1 MGKLPGMN
9 REPMFG
15 LETGFLSKQ
24 TAGLIRGIL
33 QKRYSIGNSTVP
45 LFSSPSPLYPGLD
58 LISDKGNQ
66 PLQKRLVVGSI
77 RMGYGHHRMALA
89 VYSHSLKQQI
99 PTYLHDLLAIQSPE
113 ATAIA
118 DIDSGYSYFSRLSAE
133 IGGPVEWLWGG
144 LMSQGN
150 LTSLELSCQLAELYK
165 GLMNGIPTESP
176 IITTYPLNGQ
186 IAAASGFQK
195 TIHLVCDNFP
205 QYYLLV
211 PRALNLVQSPSAY
224 SKFIQMGV
232 PKENIA
238 VAGHWVSEDIVT
250 NAVTDSE
257 NRVRRIDAKKCRR
270 FLIPIGGAGAQ
281 KGYVLDLI
289 RLSKKHLQNKKAVF
303 WINTGDHTKVLKA
316 IEEFLIV
323 QKISYLSINSWEDLI
338 QFIGRHPLR
347 SEDQE
352 NNPPVVLFH
361 FPSHTEAFS
370 ATDRLIRVSDVLVT
384 KPSELAFYPVPKL
397 FIRRVGDH
405 EAASVVRSLE
415 LGEGTVECREAS
427 HAKELIHIF
436 TESDDL
442 LLRMN
447 ESVIRN
453 TLEGIY
459 NGGKAAVE
467 MATAS

>member
-1 MGKLPGMN
+1 MN

-33 QKRYSIGNSTVP
+33 QKRYSIGKTSVP
-45 LFSSPSPLYPGLD
+45 LFSTPSELYPGLE
-58 LISDKGNQ
+58 LITDKGPN
-66 PLQKRLVVGSI
+66 PIQKRLVVGSI
-77 RMGYGHHRMALA
+77 RMGYGHHRMALS
-89 VYSHSLKQQI
+89 VYSHSLKKQI
-99 PTYLHDLLAIQSPE
+99 PTYLHDLLAIESPE
-113 ATAIA
+113 AKAIA
-118 DIDSGYSYFSRLSAE
+118 DIDSGYSYFSRLSSE
-133 IGGPVEWLWGG
+133 IGGPVEWLWGL

-165 GLMNGIPTESP
+165 GLMKGIPTDSP

-186 IAAASGFQK
+186 IAITSGFQK
-195 TIHLVCDNFP
+195 TIHLICDNYP

-211 PRALNLVQSPSAY
+211 PGALNLVQTPSAY
-224 SKFIQMGV
+224 TKFIEMGV
-232 PKENIA
+232 PKENLA
-238 VAGHWVSEDIVT
+238 VAGHWVSEDIVS
-250 NAVTDSE
+250 NAVTDCE

-270 FLIPIGGAGAQ
+270 FLLPIGGAGAQ

-289 RLSKKHLQNKKAVF
+289 RLSKKNLQNKKAVF
-303 WINTGDHTKVLKA
+303 WINTGDHSKVLKS
-316 IEEFLIV
+316 IEEYLIL
-323 QKISYLSINSWEDLI
+323 QKIPYLSINTWEDLI
-338 QFIGRHPLR
+338 KFIERHPLR
-347 SEDQE
+347 SEDNE

-370 ATDRLIRVSDVLVT
+370 ATEKLIRITDVLVT

-405 EAASVVRSLE
+405 EAASVFRSLE
-415 LGEGTVECREAS
+415 LGEGTVECREVI
-427 HAKELIHIF
+427 HAKELVQIF

-447 ESVIRN
+447 ESVIKN
-453 TLEGIY
+453 IVEGVY
-459 NGGKAAVE
+459 NGSKTAVE
-467 MATAS
+467 MATAN

>member
-1 MGKLPGMN
+1 
-9 REPMFG
+9 MFG

-33 QKRYSIGNSTVP
+33 QKRYSIGNTTVP

-58 LISDKGNQ
+58 LISDKGNE
-66 PLQKRLVVGSI
+66 PLQKRLVVGTI
-77 RMGYGHHRMALA
+77 RMGYGHHRMALS
-89 VYSHSLKQQI
+89 VYSFSLKKQI
-99 PTYLHDLLAIQSPE
+99 PTYLHDLLAIKSPE

-133 IGGPVEWLWGG
+133 IGGPAEWLWGQ

-150 LTSLELSCQLAELYK
+150 LTSLELSNQLAELYK

-186 IAAASGFQK
+186 IAVTSGFQK
-195 TIHLVCDNFP
+195 TIHLVCDNYP

-211 PRALNLVQSPSAY
+211 PGALNLVQSPSAY

-316 IEEFLIV
+316 IEEYLIV
-323 QKISYLSINSWEDLI
+323 QKIPYLSINTWEDLI
-338 QFIGRHPLR
+338 QFIKRHPLR
-347 SEDQE
+347 SEDHE
-352 NNPPVVLFH
+352 NNPPVVVFH
-361 FPSHTEAFS
+361 FPTHTEAFS
-370 ATDRLIRVSDVLVT
+370 ATERLIRVSDVLIT

-397 FIRRVGDH
+397 FIRREGDH
-405 EAASVVRSLE
+405 EAASVIRSLE
-415 LGEGTVECREAS
+415 LGEGTVECREAT
-427 HAKELIHIF
+427 HAKELVHIF

-459 NGGKAAVE
+459 NGSKAAVE

>member
-1 MGKLPGMN
+1 
-9 REPMFG
+9 MFG

-33 QKRYSIGNSTVP
+33 QKRYSIGNTTVP

-66 PLQKRLVVGSI
+66 TLQKRLVVGSI
-77 RMGYGHHRMALA
+77 RMGYGHHRMALS
-89 VYSHSLKQQI
+89 VYSHSLKKQI

-118 DIDSGYSYFSRLSAE
+118 DIDYGYSYFSRLSAE

-165 GLMNGIPTESP
+165 GLMNGIPTDSP
-176 IITTYPLNGQ
+176 VITTYPLNGQ
-186 IAAASGFQK
+186 IAVASGFQK
-195 TIHLVCDNFP
+195 IIHLVCDNFP

-211 PRALNLVQSPSAY
+211 PKALNLVQSPSAY

-238 VAGHWVSEDIVT
+238 VAGHWVSEDIVS

-257 NRVRRIDAKKCRR
+257 NRVRRIDANKCRR

-289 RLSKKHLQNKKAVF
+289 RLSKKHLLNKKAVF

-323 QKISYLSINSWEDLI
+323 QKIPYLSINVWEDLI

-347 SEDQE
+347 SEDHE

-384 KPSELAFYPVPKL
+384 KPSELAFYPIPKL

-459 NGGKAAVE
+459 NGSKAAVE

>member
-1 MGKLPGMN
+1 
-9 REPMFG
+9 MFG

-33 QKRYSIGNSTVP
+33 QKRYSIGNKPVP
-45 LFSSPSPLYPGLD
+45 LFSSPSPLFPGLE
-58 LISDKGNQ
+58 LISDKGPN
-66 PLQKRLVVGSI
+66 PLQKRLVVASI
-77 RMGYGHHRMALA
+77 RMGYGHHRMALS
-89 VYSHSLKQQI
+89 VYSHSLKKQI
-99 PTYLHDLLAIQSPE
+99 PTYLHDLLAIESPE
-113 ATAIA
+113 ATAIS

-133 IGGPVEWLWGG
+133 IGGPVEWIWGQ

-165 GLMNGIPTESP
+165 GLMNGIPTDTSV
-176 IITTYPLNGQ
+176 ITTYPLNGQ
-186 IAAASGFQK
+186 ISVASGFQK
-195 TIHLVCDNFP
+195 TIHLICDNYP

-211 PRALNLVQSPSAY
+211 PGALNLVQSPSSY
-224 SKFIQMGV
+224 TKFIQMGV
-232 PKENIA
+232 PKENLA
-238 VAGHWVSEDIVT
+238 VAGHWVSEDVVS

-289 RLSKKHLQNKKAVF
+289 RLSKNHLQNKKAVF
-303 WINTGDHTKVLKA
+303 WINAGDHTKVLKS

-323 QKISYLSINSWEDLI
+323 QKIPYLSINTWEDLI
-338 QFIGRHPLR
+338 HFIERHPLR
-347 SEDQE
+347 SEDNE

-370 ATDRLIRVSDVLVT
+370 ATDRLIRITDVLVT

-405 EAASVVRSLE
+405 EAASVLRSLE
-415 LGEGTVECREAS
+415 LGEGTVECREAI

-436 TESDDL
+436 TESEDL

-453 TLEGIY
+453 TIEGIY
-459 NGGKAAVE
+459 NGSKAAVE
-467 MATAS
+467 MSAAN

>member
-1 MGKLPGMN
+1 
-9 REPMFG
+9 MFG

-33 QKRYSIGNSTVP
+33 QKRYSIGNTTVP

-66 PLQKRLVVGSI
+66 TLQKRLVVGSI
-77 RMGYGHHRMALA
+77 RMGYGHHRMALS
-89 VYSHSLKQQI
+89 VYSHSLKKQI

-165 GLMNGIPTESP
+165 GLMNGIPTDSP
-176 IITTYPLNGQ
+176 VITTYPLNGQ
-186 IAAASGFQK
+186 IAVASGFQK
-195 TIHLVCDNFP
+195 IIHLVCDNFP

-211 PRALNLVQSPSAY
+211 PKALNLVQSPSAY

-238 VAGHWVSEDIVT
+238 VAGHWVSEDIVS

-257 NRVRRIDAKKCRR
+257 NRVRRIDANKCRR

-289 RLSKKHLQNKKAVF
+289 RLSKKHLLNKKAVF

-323 QKISYLSINSWEDLI
+323 QKIPYLSINVWEDLI

-347 SEDQE
+347 SEDHE

-384 KPSELAFYPVPKL
+384 KPSELAFYPIPKL

-459 NGGKAAVE
+459 NGSKAAVE